1 MTINAHLSQ
10 MNETPM
16 KNIELQASTNP
27 PQNTEFKLWA
37 YGKCK
42 PHAEIEAEGE
52 IGASYKVTVSKKNIQ
67 ADADFPPRLNLDYT
81 MKMFF
86 LPPGK
91 KLKIRLVF
99 TEEDEHSL
107 QGCGKVLE
115 VNPE

>member
-81 MKMFF
+81 MIMV
-86 LPPGK
+86 LPSRK
-91 KLKIRLVF
+91 RLKISLVF
-99 TEEDEHSL
+99 AEEDEHSL
-107 QGCGKVLE
+107 QGYGKVLE
-115 VNPE
+115 VQPR